1 MRVRFTIVLVVLL
14 ILIGGLLAV
23 TQILRVPRGPEGP
36 PIGPDPLYRIQDLV
50 HVVISRGEDQI
61 AFEKVENTWFIKDEE
76 GGEDIEVDI
85 GRWGGIPSLLNRPA
99 AATNLI
105 KTGEDREQLGDRASY
120 GLDPARTVIT
130 STTANGQ
137 RIVVNIGDLTPTED
151 SYYISV
157 EDPNDNLYI
166 VHSSWVDVLERLL
179 TEPPYPVEEG

>member
-14 ILIGGLLAV
+14 ILIGGLVAV
-23 TQILRVPRGPEGP
+23 TQILRVPEDPSR
-36 PIGPDPLYRIQDLV
+36 GPDPYLYRSQDIV

-61 AFEKVENTWFIKDEE
+61 AFEEVENTWFIKDEE

-105 KTGEDREQLGDRASY
+105 KTGEDREQLGGSASY
-120 GLDPARTVIT
+120 GLDPACTVIT

-137 RIVVNIGDLTPTED
+137 KVVMNIGDLTPTED
-151 SYYISV
+151 GYYISV

>member
-14 ILIGGLLAV
+14 ILIGGLVAV
-23 TQILRVPRGPEGP
+23 TQILRVPEDPSR
-36 PIGPDPLYRIQDLV
+36 GPDPYLYRSQDIV

-61 AFEKVENTWFIKDEE
+61 AFEEVENTWFIKDEE

-137 RIVVNIGDLTPTED
+137 KVVMNIGNLTPTED
-151 SYYISV
+151 GYYISV

-166 VHSSWVDVLERLL
+166 VHSSWVDVLEQLL
-179 TEPPYPVEEG
+179 NEPPYPVEEG

>member
-14 ILIGGLLAV
+14 ILIGGLVAV
-23 TQILRVPRGPEGP
+23 TQILRVPEDPSR
-36 PIGPDPLYRIQDLV
+36 GPDPYLYRSQDIV

-61 AFEKVENTWFIKDEE
+61 AFEKVENTWFINDEE

-85 GRWGGIPSLLNRPA
+85 GRWGGIPTLLNRPA

-137 RIVVNIGDLTPTED
+137 RVVVNIGNLTPTED
-151 SYYISV
+151 GYYISV

-166 VHSSWVDVLERLL
+166 VHHSWVDVLERLL

>member
-14 ILIGGLLAV
+14 ILIGGLVAV
-23 TQILRVPRGPEGP
+23 TQILRVPEDPSR
-36 PIGPDPLYRIQDLV
+36 GPDPYLYRSQDIV

-61 AFEKVENTWFIKDEE
+61 AFEEVENTWFIKDEE

-85 GRWGGIPSLLNRPA
+85 GRWGGIPSLLNGPA

-137 RIVVNIGDLTPTED
+137 KVVMNIGNLTPTED
-151 SYYISV
+151 GYYISV

-166 VHSSWVDVLERLL
+166 VHSSWVDVLEQLL

>member
-1 MRVRFTIVLVVLL
+1 MSARFTIVLVVLL
-14 ILIGGLLAV
+14 ILIGGLVGV
-23 TQILRVPRGPEGP
+23 TQLLRGSDGSDDR
-36 PIGPDPLYRIQDLV
+36 PDRLYRTQDV
-50 HVVISRGEDQI
+50 AHVVISRGEDSI
-61 AFEKVENTWFIKDEE
+61 TFEKMGDTWFIKDEE

-137 RIVVNIGDLTPTED
+137 KVVMNIGNLTPTED
-151 SYYISV
+151 GYYISV